1 MCIIFACMQQTDTK
15 SVNNGNSV
23 LFVICM
29 ASSLVPFMGS
39 SLNLA
44 LPYINES
51 LSLDV
56 VTSSWIPTSYMLF
69 TAIFQVPCAR
79 IADMVGRKKMYIGG
93 VVLFTLFS
101 FLSCLADT
109 GFALIVYRCLSGIG
123 SAMMFGTSMALLTS
137 AVPPERRGRAF
148 GINTAVVYSSLA
160 AGPLLGGVLTQYFN
174 WHSIFFVSGIIGTIV
189 VIGSL
194 LVLKEEWKEEKKTT
208 FDLVGSILYAIGL
221 FALIYGFSDLPKVT
235 SFMLVAAGSLLLLFF
250 SFYEKRQSYPVFN
263 IREFLSNRVFKL
275 SSLSALINYSS
286 TSAIAFMLSLY
297 LQYIRGLSPRDA
309 GFILVSQS
317 VVQTIA
323 TLISGRLSDKISAT
337 FLATLGMG
345 IISVGLIG
353 LCFLT
358 ETSNLFMLIALLAL
372 LGLGFGIFSS
382 PNANI
387 IMSSV
392 EQKHYGMASATIGT
406 MRQTGQALSM
416 GIAIMSMSVIIGNVQ
431 ISPEVYAQLL
441 SSMRLVFIICSVLCL
456 IGVYFSSI
464 RERK

>member
-1 MCIIFACMQQTDTK
+1 MHQKIK
-15 SVNNGNSV
+15 NNSSSV
-23 LFVICM
+23 LFIICM

-44 LPYINES
+44 LPYINET

-79 IADMVGRKKMYIGG
+79 LADMIGRKKIYITG
-93 VVLFTLFS
+93 VALFTLFS

-109 GFALIVYRCLSGIG
+109 GFTLIVYRCLSGIG
-123 SAMMFGTSMALLTS
+123 SAMMFGTSMAILTS
-137 AVPPERRGRAF
+137 SIPPEKRGRAF

-160 AGPLLGGVLTQYFN
+160 IGPLLGGLLTQYFN
-174 WHSIFFVSGIIGTIV
+174 WHSIFFVAGIIGTIV

-194 LVLKEEWKEEKKTT
+194 IVLKEEWKEDVKSK
-208 FDLVGSILYAIGL
+208 FDLIGSILYAAGL
-221 FALIYGFSDLPKVT
+221 FSIIYGFSELPQIR
-235 SFMLVAAGSLLLLFF
+235 SFVLLAFGSALLIYF
-250 SFYEKRQSYPVFN
+250 SYYEKRQSHPVFN
-263 IREFLSNRVFKL
+263 ISVFLSNRVFKL

-297 LQYIRGLSPRDA
+297 LQYIRGLTPRDA

-323 TLISGRLSDKISAT
+323 TLISGRMSDKISPT
-337 FLATLGMG
+337 FLATSGMG
-345 IISVGLIG
+345 IIVVGLIG

-358 ETSNLFMLIALLAL
+358 ETSSFILLIVLLAL
-372 LGLGFGIFSS
+372 LGLGFGMFSS
-382 PNANI
+382 PNTNI

-392 EQKHYGMASATIGT
+392 ESKDYSMASATIGT
-406 MRQTGQALSM
+406 MRQTGQAFSM
-416 GIAIMSMSVIIGNVQ
+416 GIAIMAMSLIIGNVQ
-431 ISPEVYAQLL
+431 LSSDIHNQLL
-441 SSMRLVFIICSVLCL
+441 VSMRIVFVICSVLCS
-456 IGVYFSSI
+456 IGVYMSSI
-464 RERK
+464 REKK

>member
-1 MCIIFACMQQTDTK
+1 
-15 SVNNGNSV
+15 
-23 LFVICM
+23 M

-44 LPYINES
+44 LPYINET

-79 IADMVGRKKMYIGG
+79 LADMIGRKKIYITG
-93 VVLFTLFS
+93 VALFTLFS

-109 GFALIVYRCLSGIG
+109 GFTLIVYRCLSGIG
-123 SAMMFGTSMALLTS
+123 SAMMFGTSMAILTS
-137 AVPPERRGRAF
+137 SIPPEKRGRAF

-160 AGPLLGGVLTQYFN
+160 IGPLLGGLLTQYFN
-174 WHSIFFVSGIIGTIV
+174 WHSIFFVAGIIGTIV

-194 LVLKEEWKEEKKTT
+194 IVLKEEWKEDVKSK
-208 FDLVGSILYAIGL
+208 FDLIGSILYAAGL
-221 FALIYGFSDLPKVT
+221 FSIIYGFSELPQIR
-235 SFMLVAAGSLLLLFF
+235 SFVLLAFGSALLIYF
-250 SFYEKRQSYPVFN
+250 SYYEKRQSHPVFN
-263 IREFLSNRVFKL
+263 ISVFLSNRVFKL

-297 LQYIRGLSPRDA
+297 LQYIRGLTPRDA

-323 TLISGRLSDKISAT
+323 TLISGRMSDKISPT
-337 FLATLGMG
+337 FLATSGMG
-345 IISVGLIG
+345 IIVVGLIG

-358 ETSNLFMLIALLAL
+358 ETSSFILLIVLLAL
-372 LGLGFGIFSS
+372 LGLGFGMFSS
-382 PNANI
+382 PNTNI

-392 EQKHYGMASATIGT
+392 ESKDYSMASATIGT
-406 MRQTGQALSM
+406 MRQTGQAFSM
-416 GIAIMSMSVIIGNVQ
+416 GIAIMAMSLIIGNVQ
-431 ISPEVYAQLL
+431 LSSDIHNQLL
-441 SSMRLVFIICSVLCL
+441 VSMRIVFVICSVLCS
-456 IGVYFSSI
+456 IGVYMSSI
-464 RERK
+464 REKK

>member
-1 MCIIFACMQQTDTK
+1 MQQRNLQTK
-15 SVNNGNSV
+15 GGFNRV

-29 ASSLVPFMGS
+29 ASSLVPLMGS

-79 IADMVGRKKMYIGG
+79 IADMIGRKKVYISG
-93 VVLFTLFS
+93 VALFTLFS
-101 FLSCLADT
+101 FLSCLANT
-109 GFALIVYRCLSGIG
+109 GFTLIVYRCLSGIG
-123 SAMMFGTSMALLTS
+123 SAMMFGTSMAILTS
-137 AVPPERRGRAF
+137 AVPPEKRGWAF

-160 AGPLLGGVLTQYFN
+160 IGPLLGGVLTQYFN
-174 WHSIFFVSGIIGTIV
+174 WHSIFFVAGIIGLIV

-194 LVLKEEWKEEKKTT
+194 LVLKEEWKEEVKTK
-208 FDLVGSILYAIGL
+208 FDLVGSVLYAAGL
-221 FALIYGFSDLPKVT
+221 FALIYGFSELPSVR
-235 SFMLVAAGSLLLLFF
+235 SFVLIGVGSAILFVF
-250 SFYEKRQSYPVFN
+250 SRYEKTQSYPVFN
-263 IREFLSNRVFKL
+263 IRVFLSNRVFKL

-309 GFILVSQS
+309 GLILVSQS
-317 VVQTIA
+317 VVQTVT
-323 TLISGRLSDKISAT
+323 TLISGRMSDKTSAT
-337 FLATLGMG
+337 FLATSGMG

-358 ETSNLFMLIALLAL
+358 ATSSLFFLIVLLSL

-382 PNANI
+382 PNTNI

-392 EQKHYGMASATIGT
+392 DKRDYGMASATIGT
-406 MRQTGQALSM
+406 MRQTGQAFSM
-416 GIAIMSMSVIIGNVQ
+416 GIAIMAMSVIVGNVQ
-431 ISPEVYAQLL
+431 ITPTVHAQLL
-441 SSMRLVFIICSVLCL
+441 SSMRVVFIICSVLCS